1 MTKVLSLVR
10 RTVKFVF
17 LLSLGTILILMA
29 IGGVRTLLQSRA
41 APPFQMV
48 AVEGER
54 RLHVSCAGPEDAPF
68 VLYDAGAFGNYTDG
82 WWVREAL
89 KADHRICLYDR
100 AGMGWSDPVP
110 EGVSPGPNWHV
121 EDMRRL
127 RAALGQDT
135 PYVLI
140 GHSMAGLRLHAYAK
154 SYPQDLRGLVFVD
167 ASRPQTLSPQRVEA
181 IRPWLDRA
189 MAVSIFFSRIGINGG
204 AAYFIPDDLHHTGQ
218 QSKDKGRSFSSLKH
232 QKATRAEI
240 TAALDGFP
248 NASWRAPSNAE
259 QLPVF
264 VFTNVEDGGSN
275 GPVGEMALE
284 NTRIGG
290 VTVLP
295 DASHVSLLD
304 EQNAKLIARDVRKIT
319 EQYQNE

>member
-1 MTKVLSLVR
+1 MTKALSFMR
-10 RTVKFVF
+10 RILKFLF
-17 LLSLGTILILMA
+17 LLGLGIILVLMA
-29 IGGVRTLLQSRA
+29 LGGIRTLLQLRA
-41 APPFQMV
+41 AAPFQMV
-48 AVEGER
+48 SVDGER
-54 RLHVSCAGPEDAPF
+54 HLHVKCAGPVEAPF

-82 WWVREAL
+82 WWVMEAL

-110 EGVSPGPNWHV
+110 FGVSPDPNWHV

-154 SYPQDLRGLVFVD
+154 SYPHDLRGLIFVD
-167 ASRPQTLSPQRVEA
+167 AARPQTLRPQRVESMK
-181 IRPWLDRA
+181 PWLDRA
-189 MAVSIFFSRIGINGG
+189 MGVSIFFSRIGVNGG

-218 QSKDKGRSFSSLKH
+218 QSKDKSRSFSSLSH

-240 TAALDGFP
+240 TAAFEEFP

-264 VFTNVEDGGSN
+264 VFTNVDDDSN
-275 GPVGEMALE
+275 APVARLSFE
-284 NTRIGG
+284 NTGIGG

-295 DASHVSLLD
+295 NASHVSLLD

-319 EQYQNE
+319 GISQDE

>member
-10 RTVKFVF
+10 RILKLLF
-17 LLSLGTILILMA
+17 LLVFGIILILMA
-29 IGGVRTLLQSRA
+29 LGGMRSLLQLRA
-41 APPFQMV
+41 EPPFQMV
-48 AVEGER
+48 KVEGER
-54 RLHVSCAGPEDAPF
+54 RLHVTCAGPEDAAF

-82 WWVREAL
+82 WWVMEAL

-110 EGVSPGPNWHV
+110 PGIAPDPNWHV

-127 RAALGQDT
+127 RTVLGQDT

-140 GHSMAGLRLHAYAK
+140 GHSMSGLRLHAYAK
-154 SYPQDLRGLVFVD
+154 AYPQDLRGLVFVD
-167 ASRPQTLSPQRVEA
+167 AARPQTLRPQRVEA
-181 IRPWLDRA
+181 MKPWLDRA
-189 MAVSIFFSRIGINGG
+189 MAVSIFFSRIGVNGG

-218 QSKDKGRSFSSLKH
+218 QSKDKGRSFSSVRH

-240 TAALDGFP
+240 TAALDAFP
-248 NASWRAPSNAE
+248 TASWRAPSNAE
-259 QLPVF
+259 ELPVF
-264 VFTNVEDGGSN
+264 VFTNVKDGGAN
-275 GPVGEMALE
+275 GPVGELALE
-284 NTRIGG
+284 NTGLGG
-290 VTVLP
+290 VTVLA

-319 EQYQNE
+319 RQSQDD